1 MAEIRV
7 CSVDDVKPGSA
18 KRFDVGGHRL
28 AVVRIGDDAWY
39 VLGDQCTHAEASIAE
54 GEIWPEECEIE
65 CPKHGSAFSLVTG
78 EPLGVLAITHYAR
91 LLSELRPDRVHVL
104 RDGRVVLSGGPELA
118 DQLEQTGYE
127 GAGEPEVDVR

>member
-39 VLGDQCTHAEASIAE
+39 VIGDQCTHAEASIAE

-65 CPKHGSAFSLVTG
+65 CWKHGSTFSLLTG
-78 EPLGVLAITHYAR
+78 EPQSLPATKPVPVYAV
-91 LLSELRPDRVHVL
+91 EVV
-104 RDGRVVLSGGPELA
+104 DGDVVV
-118 DQLEQTGYE
+118 T
-127 GAGEPEVDVR
+127 VK